1 LGKAEDQVV
10 EVLQKAGK
18 PLTLVE
24 IAEQMDKPPKKIF
37 KSLRKLFEAHKV
49 NCDNKTRTYALVK
62 E

>member
-1 LGKAEDQVV
+1 MGKNEDQVV

-18 PLTLVE
+18 PMTLVE

-37 KSLRKLFEAHKV
+37 KSLRKLFEANKID
-49 NCDNKTRTYALVK
+49 CDNKTRTYVLIK

>member
-1 LGKAEDQVV
+1 MGKTEDQVV

-37 KSLRKLFEAHKV
+37 KSLRKLFEANKV
-49 NCDNKTRTYALVK
+49 DVDNKTRTYMLIK
-62 E
+62 K

>member
-1 LGKAEDQVV
+1 LGKNEDQVV

-37 KSLRKLFEAHKV
+37 KSLRKLFETNRVDCDHKA
-49 NCDNKTRTYALVK
+49 RTYALVK

>member
-1 LGKAEDQVV
+1 MGKNEDQVV

-18 PLTLVE
+18 PMTLVE

-37 KSLRKLFEAHKV
+37 KSLRKLFEAKKID
-49 NCDNKTRTYALVK
+49 CDNKTRTYSLVK

>member
-1 LGKAEDQVV
+1 LGKTENQVV

-24 IAEQMDKPPKKIF
+24 IAEQMGKPPKKIF
-37 KSLRKLFEAHKV
+37 KSLRKLFEAKKV
-49 NCDNKTRTYALVK
+49 DCDNKTRTYALVK

>member
-1 LGKAEDQVV
+1 MGKTEDQVV

-37 KSLRKLFEAHKV
+37 KSLRKLFEANKV
-49 NCDNKTRTYALVK
+49 DVDNRTRTYMLIK
-62 E
+62 K